1 MLAAAFSPGA
11 QGRLALPVP
20 GRSQSPAVAGLR
32 PRGPCC
38 PPAGASQLLQA
49 ACIPGLTAPPPSR
62 KLRSLLLRPHVA
74 GWKTPAALRA
84 REAGSGPP
92 GALWRQGR
100 NDGVL
105 PGVGRA
111 LSPWFRGCR
120 CRSSRGCCHVP
131 VSCRG
136 TCPAGKPGDRAVVI
150 FSSST
155 LVQHSRPST
164 GLQPSTMTLA
174 ARWSCP
180 GTQLSS
186 LNSGSPSNHS
196 CECLSAPLPCRWFLK
211 HAI

>member
-1 MLAAAFSPGA
+1 MLGLEALSQVATNSAPEHGASSSSQFRGSESGAGCRVPPGA

-120 CRSSRGCCHVP
+120 CRASRGCCHVP

-136 TCPAGKPGDRAVVI
+136 TCPAGKPGGRAVVI
-150 FSSST
+150 FLSST
-155 LVQHSRPST
+155 PVPRLDSSP
-164 GLQPSTMTLA
+164 
-174 ARWSCP
+174 AR
-180 GTQLSS
+180 
-186 LNSGSPSNHS
+186 
-196 CECLSAPLPCRWFLK
+196 
-211 HAI
+211 